1 MRRTVTVV
9 AALLAWQ
16 VLLVAAEKG
25 KRVGARN
32 YADGLG
38 RAWVQSSLEAA
49 VPKLQEASCR
59 RLFEDFSDRDGIPLR
74 RKLQD
79 LGVTPEEYLTRW
91 IWFLE
96 GSHQPQCRDRHI
108 VAFTQA
114 GARVVWVCSSRI
126 TANHLSDGD
135 IIVIHEMLHSLGLG
149 ENPPS
154 AKEITERV
162 HARCRR

>member
-1 MRRTVTVV
+1 MTAVV

-16 VLLVAAEKG
+16 VLLVAAEK
-25 KRVGARN
+25 RHTVGARN

-38 RAWVQSSLEAA
+38 RAWVQSAVEAA

-59 RLFEDFSDRDGIPLR
+59 RLFEDFSDRDGIPLK
-74 RKLQD
+74 RKLQN
-79 LGVTPEEYLTRW
+79 LGVTPEEYLTGW
-91 IWFLE
+91 IWFME
-96 GSHQPQCRDRHI
+96 GSHQPQCRDRNLA
-108 VAFTQA
+108 AFTEA
-114 GARVVWVCSSRI
+114 GARVVYVCSSRI
-126 TANHLSDGD
+126 AANHLVDGD
-135 IIVIHEMLHSLGLG
+135 VVVIHEMLHSLGLG